1 MTDAALEAARRD
13 PATIDPEFYL
23 RERYRRPARR
33 RKALNAY
40 YAIKPLLPRRWQL
53 AARRLHAKL
62 VRPGFPGWPIEPL
75 LVEHQHAL
83 LRRSLLERS
92 STRLPL
98 VSFWPDAR
106 RFAVTITHDV
116 ESAAGIDRIEAV
128 LEVERQHAV
137 SSCWNFV
144 AEQYPIPPGTF
155 ELVRNHGGEIG
166 LHGVKH
172 DGQLFRDRKSFDNY
186 LPALRHYLS
195 EWQAVGFRS
204 PATHRNA
211 DWIGELGC
219 LYDSSFP
226 DTDPFEPQPGGCCSI
241 FPYFLDTLV
250 ELPIT
255 MVQDHTLWEIL
266 GQPNIDLWRQKGD
279 WVIANHGLINLIVH
293 PDYVRSPERLAL
305 YAQLLGYLRER
316 LDEQRGWH
324 ALPREVASW
333 WKARAQMR
341 VVEEGGVSR
350 IVDDGSGGEW
360 AQHAGLAWASEHDG
374 VISIDV

>member
-1 MTDAALEAARRD
+1 MTDGALEAARRD

-62 VRPGFPGWPIEPL
+62 VRPGFPAWPIEPL

-116 ESAAGIDRIEAV
+116 ESPAGIARIEAL
-128 LEVERQHAV
+128 LEVERQHGV

-144 AEQYPIPPGTF
+144 AEQYPIPRGTF
-155 ELVRNHGGEIG
+155 ELVLDHGGEIG

-172 DGQLFRDRKSFDNY
+172 DGQLFRDRKSFDNH
-186 LPALRHYLS
+186 LPAIRHYLS
-195 EWQAVGFRS
+195 EWQAMGFRS

-211 DWIGELGC
+211 AWIGELGC

-266 GQPNIDLWRQKGD
+266 RQPNIDLWRQKGD

-293 PDYVRSPERLAL
+293 PDYVRSAERLAL

-341 VVEEGGVSR
+341 VVEDDGVPR
-350 IVDDGSGGEW
+350 IVDDGPVGDWSQR
-360 AQHAGLAWASEHDG
+360 AALAWASEHDG
-374 VISIDV
+374 VIRIDV